1 MVKIAIVVD
10 GDYEFPIYKDNGK
23 YYIDLGGSF
32 GMSDPL
38 SFDGDTKA
46 ISTLQRAYHDNPWE
60 M

>member
-10 GDYEFPIYKDNGK
+10 GDYAFSIYKDNGY

-38 SFDGDTKA
+38 SFERDTKA
-46 ISTLQRAYHDNPWE
+46 ISELQKAYYNDPWE